1 MATDPRREEQARKW
15 GQVVGRAWSDEA
27 FKRRLLAEPVTALRE
42 RGMEVPA
49 GMEVRV
55 VENTST
61 VTHLVLPPRPAEGE
75 LSEEQLERAAG
86 GKCNCDFCC
95 VP

>member
-42 RGMEVPA
+42 RGMEV
-49 GMEVRV
+49 RV

-61 VTHLVLPPRPAEGE
+61 VTHLVLPARPAEGE